1 MNYFPVGKK
10 VKKQEFIK
18 MLTTMACELNRLPTP
33 YTAYPPASAIVYRN
47 EIHLLGGRYS
57 TTLHKKIDAKTD
69 AVINVGTLPFE
80 FDYGSAVVLN
90 DELHL
95 LGSNKEP
102 NKHYKWDGETWTEV
116 STIPFDVSYTVA
128 AALNNEIHLI
138 GGANH
143 SMVHY
148 KWDGE
153 TWTELGTVPLAY
165 SSQKAAVVVN
175 GEIHYIAG
183 VTGSGSNFKHYKWD
197 GENWIELES
206 VPFAITYKEAATDG
220 NAIYVR
226 GNSGGY
232 STWTESAGWVDHII
246 GNSVSFGTSSCN
258 VYFGGWHS
266 FWNGPAGSTSVTY
279 HAVVGVPIY
288 IPIDQKGAT
297 WN

>member
-1 MNYFPVGKK
+1 MNYYPVRKK

-18 MLTTMACELNRLPTP
+18 MLTTMACELNKLPTP
-33 YTAYPPASAIVYRN
+33 YTAYPPASAIVYKN
-47 EIHLLGGRYS
+47 EIHLLGGNNTKSYK
-57 TTLHKKIDAKTD
+57 LHKKIDAKTD
-69 AVINVGTLPFE
+69 STIDVGTLPFE
-80 FDYGSAVVLN
+80 FNIGSAVVLN
-90 DELHL
+90 DEIHL

-128 AALNNEIHLI
+128 VALNGEIHLI
-138 GGANH
+138 GGANN
-143 SMVHY
+143 SMAHY

-153 TWTELGTVPLAY
+153 TWTELGTAPWAY
-165 SSQKAAVVVN
+165 SNQKAAVVVN

-206 VPFAITYKEAATDG
+206 VPFTITYKEAATDG

-232 STWTESAGWVDHII
+232 FTWTESAGWVDHII

-266 FWNGPAGSTSVTY
+266 FWNGTAGSTSVIY

-288 IPIDQKGAT
+288 IPIE
-297 WN
+297 